1 MKFAK
6 IVKNTATLTLIG
18 VSAMGI
24 YVGIKSKELLIEAT
38 EMIDGLQQKIA
49 NLNININL
57 LSEQIDE
64 IHSEKIINKNDASES
79 ADEKLTNDQSEF
91 IYTLR
96 FSNNMIGIFDQEDK
110 LVKEESIR
118 PDDLPT
124 PEKENLKIGIRV
136 RSEKELNEFLSDLR
150 RISVAE

>member
-18 VSAMGI
+18 ASAMGI

-136 RSEKELNEFLSDLR
+136 RSEKELNEFLSGLR

>member
-18 VSAMGI
+18 ASAMGI

-136 RSEKELNEFLSDLR
+136 RSEKELNEFLSGLR
-150 RISVAE
+150 RISVAD

>member
-18 VSAMGI
+18 ASAMGI

-64 IHSEKIINKNDASES
+64 VHSEKIINKNDASES

-136 RSEKELNEFLSDLR
+136 RSEKELNEFLSGLR

>member
-18 VSAMGI
+18 ASAMGI

-64 IHSEKIINKNDASES
+64 IHSEKIINKNDA
-79 ADEKLTNDQSEF
+79 
-91 IYTLR
+91 
-96 FSNNMIGIFDQEDK
+96 
-110 LVKEESIR
+110 
-118 PDDLPT
+118 
-124 PEKENLKIGIRV
+124 
-136 RSEKELNEFLSDLR
+136 
-150 RISVAE
+150 

>member
-18 VSAMGI
+18 ASAMGI

-64 IHSEKIINKNDASES
+64 IHSEKIINKNDAPES

>member
-18 VSAMGI
+18 ASAMGI

>member
-18 VSAMGI
+18 ASAMGI

-96 FSNNMIGIFDQEDK
+96 FTNNMIGIFDQEDK

-136 RSEKELNEFLSDLR
+136 RSEKELNEFLSGLR

>member
-18 VSAMGI
+18 ASAMGI
-24 YVGIKSKELLIEAT
+24 YVGIKSKELLIEST
-38 EMIDGLQQKIA
+38 EMIDGLQKKIA

-136 RSEKELNEFLSDLR
+136 RSEKELNEFLSGLR